1 MNSAPNSARKLQRIL
16 AALLV
21 VVSLLCSVSTDAL
34 ASSLVKARV
43 EAEYSNVY
51 QGASTDSALLRKAPQ
66 GSMMTIGLTK
76 GDWCYVKYDGTVGY
90 VLKNTLTTDLA
101 SDTEG
106 EYAPAPETTP
116 APTPTVQPTA
126 QPTVQPT
133 KQPQAGVETVTVEAT
148 KLYKKPSLEAEF
160 YGSIP
165 ANKKVVCL
173 LVNSQWACIEAAGYT
188 GYVPKT
194 AIQLNSDIPVDTPIE
209 PEVPAAPSETEI
221 PESDT
226 KLICYV
232 KGDVYLYPIC
242 DTASQ
247 PVAALK
253 QGDKILVSAVKNGWA
268 KLCATDGTAGYIPAD
283 YVSKN
288 AIAPA
293 VKPVLADWFESNIQE
308 IFGCGTTATV
318 VDVLT
323 GKSFTVRRKGG
334 INHADMETVSKE
346 DTATM
351 LSLYGGVESWDRRA
365 IWVVI
370 DGVYYAASMNGKGH
384 GEETGL
390 DNGLEGHFCIHFLNS
405 RTHGTDNVCPLH
417 QACVKQAY
425 LAKP

>member
-21 VVSLLCSVSTDAL
+21 AVSLLCSVSTDAL
-34 ASSLVKARV
+34 AAPLLKGRII
-43 EAEYSNVY
+43 AEYSNMY
-51 QGASTDSALLRKAPQ
+51 KSTSTDSQLLRTAPKDALV
-66 GSMMTIGLTK
+66 TIGLFK
-76 GDWCYVKYDGTVGY
+76 GNWSYVKYDGVAGY
-90 VLKNTLTTDLA
+90 VL
-101 SDTEG
+101 SDTLVIVISTEDENG
-106 EYAPAPETTP
+106 SAPAPETTP

-133 KQPQAGVETVTVEAT
+133 NQPQAGVETVIVEAT

-209 PEVPAAPSETEI
+209 PEVPVAPSETEI

-242 DTASQ
+242 DTASK
-247 PVAALK
+247 PVTALK

-268 KLCATDGTAGYIPAD
+268 KLCTTDGTAGYIPAD

-308 IFGCGTTATV
+308 VFGRGTTATV

-323 GKSFTVRRKGG
+323 GKSFAVRRKGG
-334 INHADMETVSKE
+334 FNHADMETISKE

-390 DNGLEGHFCIHFLNS
+390 NNGLEGHFCIHFLNS